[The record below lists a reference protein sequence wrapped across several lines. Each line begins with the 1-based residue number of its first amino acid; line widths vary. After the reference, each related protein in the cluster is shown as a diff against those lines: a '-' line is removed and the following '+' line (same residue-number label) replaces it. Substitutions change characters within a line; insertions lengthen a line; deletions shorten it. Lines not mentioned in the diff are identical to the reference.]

1 MEENNFVTYYGID
14 YRNIDTIKASLD
26 RIVESLES
34 CRLGF
39 VQDNNKIWLVR
50 YSENDKEGIITQKV
64 IESSNFPFIVRQKI

>member
-26 RIVESLES
+26 KIVESLES

-39 VQDNNKIWLVR
+39 VQDNNEIWLVR

>member
-26 RIVESLES
+26 KIVESLES

-39 VQDNNKIWLVR
+39 VQDNNEIWLVR
-50 YSENDKEGIITQKV
+50 YSENDKEGFITQKV